1 MHCPGEKDHTAS
13 RNTRNYIIMALLRR
27 LNQLYFKCT
36 CVSLKEKYN
45 LYKKKCRLS
54 YHQQFVWYPGYHGY
68 QFYAA
73 LPRVDLQWH
82 LHCTLCITQWAK
94 QRGQKESGDN
104 SMTISKS
111 FLLKYKSCN
120 KKKYKSALVI

>member
-1 MHCPGEKDHTAS
+1 MVLG
-13 RNTRNYIIMALLRR
+13 LLMSVK
-27 LNQLYFKCT
+27 LLFH
-36 CVSLKEKYN
+36 E
-45 LYKKKCRLS
+45 LS
-54 YHQQFVWYPGYHGY
+54 YVKGLDPPFCRYFQFHLSYNQQFVWYPGYHGY

-120 KKKYKSALVI
+120 KKNISQHNLCEGEF